1 MTEGDSGSLGRKPRT
16 QREWQAWRRQYALG
30 FLNGQLD
37 RVVTSETKKKKIA
50 SLFTEWEKRFRAECA
65 VERPEEAVGNKH
77 NLIEDQIDFIAQYIA
92 CSILDGTRKADLDR
106 IRHFLLMQG
115 PQNHGNRMELRFL
128 GGSPI
133 EAYVYVDT
141 LDDIDIADVLFI
153 TNCIHILTY
162 REEMKPW
169 TEATAK
175 RYLNKLRKDVLT
187 DMSNTVISIGPLE
200 DIGTRA
206 LELSVEL
213 DEDDINM
220 QMVRCSPRL

>member
-1 MTEGDSGSLGRKPRT
+1 MKENTKWNLKRKPRT
-16 QREWQAWRRQYALG
+16 KKEWQAWRRQYALG
-30 FLNGQLD
+30 FLYGQLD

-65 VERPEEAVGNKH
+65 VEGPEEAVGNKH

-92 CSILDGTRKADLDR
+92 CAILDGTRKADLDR
-106 IRHFLLMQG
+106 IRHFLSMQG
-115 PQNHGNRMELRFL
+115 AQNHGNRMELRFL

-133 EAYVYVDT
+133 EAYAYVDT

-162 REEMKPW
+162 REEMQLW

-175 RYLNKLRKDVLT
+175 RYLSKLRKDVLT
-187 DMSNTVISIGPLE
+187 DMPNTVISIGPVE
-200 DIGTRA
+200 KIVERA
-206 LELSVEL
+206 LEISVEL